1 MPGPCHPDG
10 HGGGEGAL
18 IKVLSG
24 NKAAAYGILL
34 ARPDVIAVYPIT
46 PQTPLVEEL
55 ARMHAEG
62 ALDCELIEV
71 EGENTSM
78 SAAMGACV
86 AGGRVFTATSSWGLA
101 FMHDAMMFCAG
112 MRVPAVMVN
121 VTRETPASRGVGGGR
136 QDIMSIRDTGWIQIE
151 AETCQEI
158 LDSILMAYRLA
169 EDPEILLPVVVAYDG
184 FFLSHL
190 SERVDIPP
198 QKKVDEFLA
207 PLKKSDRPKLAPGN
221 PLGFAMS
228 YTGKKFAEFRYK
240 GSLAYERA
248 KGKFEKIEREFKM
261 TFGRSHGGMVDCY
274 RAEDAEILLVTAGSC
289 AGTARV
295 VIDRWRE
302 RGQKVGLARIRMFR
316 PFPRERMK
324 KVLAGKKAVGVLDRS
339 VCLGWNCGHLF
350 MESRAVLAD
359 LADPPRMIDFID
371 GLSNLDIP
379 EEHIEKALD
388 LTCQAGAGKRIPE
401 NNWLIWD

>member
-1 MPGPCHPDG
+1 
-10 HGGGEGAL
+10 L

-24 NKAAAYGILL
+24 NKAAAYGVLL

-46 PQTPLVEEL
+46 PQTALVEEL

-62 ALDCELIEV
+62 ELDCELIEV

-78 SAAMGACV
+78 SAITAACV

-121 VTRETPASRGVGGGR
+121 VTRETPATRGVGGGR

-190 SERVDIPP
+190 AERVDIPDP
-198 QKKVDEFLA
+198 KRVDDFLA
-207 PLKKSDRPKLAPGN
+207 PLKNSSRPKLTPGN

-228 YTGKKFAEFRYK
+228 YTGKLFAEFRYK

-248 KGKFEKIEREFKM
+248 KGIFEKIEEEFKG
-261 TFGRSHGGMVDCY
+261 TFGRSYGGSVDCY
-274 RAEDAEILLVTAGSC
+274 RAEDAEVLLVTAGSC

-295 VIDRWRE
+295 VIDRCRE
-302 RGQKVGLARIRMFR
+302 KGQKVGLVRIRMFR

-324 KVLAGKKAVGVLDRS
+324 EVFAGKKAVGVLDRS

-350 MESRAVLAD
+350 MESRAVLPD
-359 LADPPRMIDFID
+359 LADPPKMIDFID

-388 LTCQAGAGKRIPE
+388 LTCQAGEGKKIPE

>member
-1 MPGPCHPDG
+1 
-10 HGGGEGAL
+10 L

-24 NKAAAYGILL
+24 NRAAAYGVLL

-62 ALDCELIEV
+62 TLDCEWIEV
-71 EGENTSM
+71 EGENSSM
-78 SAAMGACV
+78 SAITGACV

-101 FMHDAMMFCAG
+101 FMNDAMMLCAG

-121 VTRETPASRGVGGGR
+121 VTRETPAMRGVGGGR

-169 EDPEILLPVVVAYDG
+169 EDPEVLLPVVVGYDG
-184 FFLSHL
+184 FYLSHL
-190 SERVDIPP
+190 AEPVEIPEQETVDH
-198 QKKVDEFLA
+198 FLSPA
-207 PLKKSDRPKLAPGN
+207 KNSSRARLNPGE

-228 YTGKKFAEFRYK
+228 YTGKLFAEFRYK

-248 KGKFEKIEREFKM
+248 KEKFEGVEREFGK
-261 TFGRSHGGMVDCY
+261 FFSRSYGGMVDTY

-289 AGTARV
+289 AGTMRL
-295 VIDRWRE
+295 VIDQWRA
-302 RGQKVGLARIRMFR
+302 RGHRVGLARIRMFR
-316 PFPRERMK
+316 PFPRERMQE
-324 KVLAGKKAVGVLDRS
+324 VFAGKRAVGVLDRS

-350 MESRAVLAD
+350 MELRAVFPGLTN
-359 LADPPRMIDFID
+359 PPRMIDFID

-379 EEHIEKALD
+379 EEHIERVLEITGRAAQGEKV
-388 LTCQAGAGKRIPE
+388 PE
-401 NNWLIWD
+401 TTWLIWD